1 MATWPPTVQDP
12 VTRAL
17 RARNGAARKLLLD
30 AAARWPETQR
40 GAMLKSSQF
49 TRSARHRRHG
59 DLPRERAPPS
69 RARPTPRLH
78 PGQAVTTVAPH
89 ARQWT
94 QARVDS
100 TGSSGRQPVAASP
113 APAVPLDRAT
123 PASGGPDWLL
133 IAIGST
139 AVLALLLS
147 VAVLPTRW
155 LRGHPFR
162 ARQV

>member
-1 MATWPPTVQDP
+1 
-12 VTRAL
+12 
-17 RARNGAARKLLLD
+17 
-30 AAARWPETQR
+30 
-40 GAMLKSSQF
+40 MLKSPQF
-49 TRSARHRRHG
+49 TRSALIAATVISLG
-59 DLPRERAPPS
+59 ASPAVAREADAP
-69 RARPTPRLH
+69 LH

-94 QARVDS
+94 QARIDS
-100 TGSSGRQPVAASP
+100 TGVRPANQPVAASP
-113 APAVPLDRAT
+113 APVVPLDRAT

-162 ARQV
+162 PRQV